1 LPAHLPAERILL
13 DTDVLVVGGGP
24 AGASVGYW
32 LAQAGHHV
40 TVVEKR
46 PVPRHKACGDALT
59 PRALRELA
67 LLDVD
72 PLALGGHRLN
82 GVRMVH
88 GAREATVP
96 WPEHAD
102 IPSHAVALRR
112 DVLDT
117 ELRRHA
123 TEAGAQVLMGHEATG
138 PIVERGFVRGAGMA
152 ADSELAAGLP
162 RVESVRSRF
171 LVVADGA
178 NSSFGRALGTT
189 RHRNWPYG
197 IATRTYFDSP
207 RSSESWIESIL
218 GIPDAAGNPIAG
230 YGWVIPLGD
239 GTLNVGVAVLSTYRD
254 VRGVNALKLLEK
266 FTHRIAE
273 RWEIDPS
280 AKLKAP
286 TRFRIPLGGSVG
298 PKMGPTFLVAG
309 DAAGLANPFNGDGVD
324 AALMS
329 GRLAAE
335 VLDEALTTGNS
346 TTLQR
351 YPTVLNDA
359 VGQFHKVGRLS
370 ARFLGRPMV
379 LRPALRLGLHSD
391 RAMGAILRIA
401 ANELRDQ
408 RPGGAERTYAIANTI
423 SKFAPNW

>member
-1 LPAHLPAERILL
+1 M
-13 DTDVLVVGGGP
+13 
-24 AGASVGYW
+24 
-32 LAQAGHHV
+32 AQAGHDV

-59 PRALRELA
+59 PRALGELA

-72 PLALGGHRLN
+72 ALRLDGHRLN

-88 GAREATVP
+88 GRREVTVP
-96 WPEHAD
+96 WPEQVD
-102 IPSHAVALRR
+102 LPTHAVALRR

-123 TEAGAQVLMGHEATG
+123 GAAGAHVVMGHEATG
-138 PIVERGFVRGAGMA
+138 PIVERGFVRGATLA
-152 ADSELAAGLP
+152 ADAELDDRLP
-162 RVESVRSRF
+162 RLDSVRSRF
-171 LVVADGA
+171 VVVADGA

-189 RHRNWPYG
+189 RQHNWPYG
-197 IATRTYFDSP
+197 IATRTYFASA
-207 RSSESWIESIL
+207 RSSESWIESTL
-218 GIPDAAGNPIAG
+218 GLPDAAGNPIAG

-254 VRGVNALKLLEK
+254 VRGVNALKLLDA
-266 FTHRIAE
+266 FAHRIAE

-309 DAAGLANPFNGDGVD
+309 DAAGVANPFNGDGVD

-329 GRLAAE
+329 GRLASE

-351 YPTVLNDA
+351 YPTILNDA

-370 ARFLGRPMV
+370 ARLLGRPVV

-391 RAMGAILRIA
+391 RAMGAVLRIA
-401 ANELRDQ
+401 ANELREQ
-408 RPGGAERTYAIANTI
+408 RPGGAERAYAIANAI

>member
-1 LPAHLPAERILL
+1 M
-13 DTDVLVVGGGP
+13 
-24 AGASVGYW
+24 
-32 LAQAGHHV
+32 AQAGHDV

-59 PRALRELA
+59 PRALGELA
-67 LLDVD
+67 LLDID
-72 PLALGGHRLN
+72 ALQLHGHRLN

-88 GAREATVP
+88 GRREVTVP
-96 WPEHAD
+96 WPEHVD
-102 IPSHAVALRR
+102 LPTHAVALRR

-123 TEAGAQVLMGHEATG
+123 GAAGAHVIMGHEASG
-138 PIVERGFVRGAGMA
+138 PIVERGFVRGATLT
-152 ADSELAAGLP
+152 ADTELDDSRP
-162 RVESVRSRF
+162 RLDSVRSRF
-171 LVVADGA
+171 VVVADGA

-189 RHRNWPYG
+189 RHHNWPYG
-197 IATRTYFDSP
+197 IATRTYFASA
-207 RSSESWIESIL
+207 RSSESWIESTL
-218 GIPDAAGNPIAG
+218 GLPDAAGNPIAG

-254 VRGVNALKLLEK
+254 VRGVNALKLLDA
-266 FTHRIAE
+266 FAHRIAE

-309 DAAGLANPFNGDGVD
+309 DAAGVANPFNGDGVD

-351 YPTVLNDA
+351 YPTILNDA

-370 ARFLGRPMV
+370 ARLLGRPVV

-391 RAMGAILRIA
+391 RAMGAVLRIA

-408 RPGGAERTYAIANTI
+408 RPGGAERAYAIANAI